1 VKKSTSSVQFLT
13 NETILT
19 GDVTVKT
26 DTTLPGATLKMLFIG
41 AENLRPD
48 VAAMSGM
55 FLEQTPFFA
64 VRTMLVGKDR
74 PSEITTGTHRYPFA
88 IQLPM
93 VNYPPSFEHHL
104 CKCSFRLVAVLQ
116 VENQPRRYCERQI
129 RYIPYIETSPLKS
142 HHTVTSQKCTI
153 TLPSL
158 SYVPSDNIPISYDSS
173 QHALSAISVKLC
185 RRLSYGMAGTIN
197 RMDEF
202 VYQTD
207 TLPDNLTPS
216 IDYSDFM
223 SMSYTL
229 EISVKRNK
237 LLGTAVHLK
246 VPITIGTMGPGIR
259 TPTELKT
266 YRVAQPGTPST
277 RNTTPAFVPRI
288 EYEDCLPE
296 YDDCRLPTY
305 QAV

>member
-1 VKKSTSSVQFLT
+1 
-13 NETILT
+13 
-19 GDVTVKT
+19 
-26 DTTLPGATLKMLFIG
+26 MLFIG

-48 VAAMSGM
+48 VAAMSGVL
-55 FLEQTPFFA
+55 LEQTPFFA

-104 CKCSFRLVAVLQ
+104 CKCSFRLVVVLQ

-142 HHTVTSQKCTI
+142 HHTVSSQKCTI

-173 QHALSAISVKLC
+173 QHALLAISIKLC
-185 RRLSYGMAGTIN
+185 RRLSYGIAGTIN
-197 RMDEF
+197 HMDEF

-207 TLPDNLTPS
+207 TKFHEPVFSGITYFTLPENLTPS

-266 YRVAQPGTPST
+266 YRMAKPGTPST

>member
-1 VKKSTSSVQFLT
+1 
-13 NETILT
+13 
-19 GDVTVKT
+19 
-26 DTTLPGATLKMLFIG
+26 
-41 AENLRPD
+41 
-48 VAAMSGM
+48 
-55 FLEQTPFFA
+55 
-64 VRTMLVGKDR
+64 
-74 PSEITTGTHRYPFA
+74 
-88 IQLPM
+88 
-93 VNYPPSFEHHL
+93 
-104 CKCSFRLVAVLQ
+104 
-116 VENQPRRYCERQI
+116 
-129 RYIPYIETSPLKS
+129 
-142 HHTVTSQKCTI
+142 
-153 TLPSL
+153 
-158 SYVPSDNIPISYDSS
+158 
-173 QHALSAISVKLC
+173 
-185 RRLSYGMAGTIN
+185 MAGTIN

-207 TLPDNLTPS
+207 TKFHEPVFSGITYFTLPDNLTPS

-305 QAV
+305 QAVWYVVEATWFQISAQLPPTQKHPFIQYHSQHLASKPPFKPSFFFCFDLSGFFFPNWPSIQPTKKGRKTKSKQKSHTVHSCILCHFLYPSYTYTSS